1 MRKKVHPK
9 VNLFLLR
16 RPDGA
21 FLGTVWGFGAGLF
34 PALSSLS
41 CPPPGYRRPSLASI
55 HSVAWGTFIRR
66 SLGMS
71 LPVVLQMS

>member
-21 FLGTVWGFGAGLF
+21 FLGTGWGFGAGLF
-34 PALSSLS
+34 PALLFLL
-41 CPPPGYRRPSLASI
+41 PPPGYRRPSLASI

-71 LPVVLQMS
+71 LPVVLQMP

>member
-21 FLGTVWGFGAGLF
+21 FLGTVRGFGAGLF
-34 PALSSLS
+34 PALSS
-41 CPPPGYRRPSLASI
+41 PPAPPGYRRPSLASI

-71 LPVVLQMS
+71 LPVVLQMP

>member
-16 RPDGA
+16 RPDGV
-21 FLGTVWGFGAGLF
+21 FLGTGWGFGAGLF

-71 LPVVLQMS
+71 LPVVLQMP